1 MSSLTLTSVLLVFA
15 ATIAGAVIA
24 LFPAI
29 YYYRSQIAHLN
40 DRLDHIEKAKVKA
53 NELLLLAR
61 QQTEALQQELS
72 TAKRDGAIQTAAASA
87 RAAMAAEQAK
97 AAKEKAKADLIR
109 NLDANDTT
117 ERSAMGF
124 ADTQPM
130 GTGFG
135 ALARR

>member
-1 MSSLTLTSVLLVFA
+1 MSSLTLTTVLLVFA
-15 ATIAGAVIA
+15 ATIVGAGIA

-29 YYYRSQIAHLN
+29 YYYRAQIAHLN
-40 DRLDHIEKAKVKA
+40 DRLDHSEKAKVKA

-72 TAKRDGAIQTAAASA
+72 TAKRDGAIQSAAATA
-87 RAAMAAEQAK
+87 RATMAAEQAK
-97 AAKEKAKADLIR
+97 VAREKAKADLIR
-109 NLDANDTT
+109 SLDANDPSD
-117 ERSAMGF
+117 RSAMGF